1 MATASTSSGSTTGAG
16 TPTSTV
22 ASISATPSATNPQ
35 PKVGEVQTSSA
46 PAQTQK
52 STVSTSQILSIVAG
66 EQSRISNVEKTVVQ
80 EAVQQAIAAGAS
92 ATAQAESIA
101 ATAQAQSIASSN
113 AQQSSSSTQ
122 SGGEQRTQ
130 TQSFA
135 VSAVR
140 ENNPTCIS

>member
-1 MATASTSSGSTTGAG
+1 M
-16 TPTSTV
+16 
-22 ASISATPSATNPQ
+22 
-35 PKVGEVQTSSA
+35 
-46 PAQTQK
+46 
-52 STVSTSQILSIVAG
+52 
-66 EQSRISNVEKTVVQ
+66 Q

-140 ENNPTCIS
+140 ENNPTSLASLNASREQSLSASNQGNADLGNSSINTLS